1 MNMLADL
8 NDPTHRHLKPLKKQS
23 LLTKPLLGTGGDT
36 IVFDLETNGLL
47 NDATRI
53 HCISLHWGDLDE
65 IHSFNDEKYA
75 DNAKDLPMG
84 TNYSITT
91 ALGFLEGADTI
102 VGHNII
108 GFDIPVIQK
117 FYPWFD
123 PRGTVIDTLLLSKLY
138 HQNLFDIDKSK
149 NWPHMPLQLYGRHS
163 LEAYGYRLGEYKG
176 EFSKTTDWKEW
187 SQEMQDYCE
196 QDVAVTKKLCDH
208 FRPYLAGSKWST
220 R

>member
-1 MNMLADL
+1 MGADV
-8 NDPTHRHLKPLKKQS
+8 
-23 LLTKPLLGTGGDT
+23 

-53 HCISLHWGDLDE
+53 HCISFYSIETNE
-65 IHSFNDEKYA
+65 IQSFNDEKYA
-75 DNAKDLPMG
+75 DNPKDLPMAG
-84 TNYSITT
+84 QYSVTT
-91 ALGFLEGADTI
+91 ALGWLECADYI

-108 GFDIPVIQK
+108 NFDIPIIK
-117 FYPWFD
+117 KLYPWFN
-123 PRGTVIDTLLLSKLY
+123 PRGTIVDTLLLSRLY
-138 HQNLFDIDKSK
+138 HPNLFDIDKER

-176 EFSKTTDWKEW
+176 AFGKTTDWSDW

-196 QDVAVTKKLCDH
+196 QDVVVTTKLCDH
-208 FRPYLAGSKWST
+208 FHQYLSGSKWST